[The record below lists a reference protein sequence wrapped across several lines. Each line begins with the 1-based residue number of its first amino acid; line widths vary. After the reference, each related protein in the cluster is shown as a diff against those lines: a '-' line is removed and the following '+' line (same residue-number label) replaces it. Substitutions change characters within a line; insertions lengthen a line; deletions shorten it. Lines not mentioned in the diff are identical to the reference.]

1 MSGETAARV
10 EAEYQQHRAEVLPR
24 LPEPLRA
31 LAQDINIHDGLIRA
45 VAIDATARELRLA
58 LVCGDLEA
66 GYCDLDLSY
75 HGVRID
81 LVDRKVLGVIARD
94 PETEVLY
101 GEVDVWDEG
110 VFVHRLLFWPH
121 YRETDIV
128 FEGLSITCTS
138 RPDRRVEA
146 MSDRYAET

>member
-1 MSGETAARV
+1 
-10 EAEYQQHRAEVLPR
+10 VLPR

-31 LAQDINIHDGLIRA
+31 LAQGINIS
-45 VAIDATARELRLA
+45 V
-58 LVCGDLEA
+58 
-66 GYCDLDLSY
+66 GYFDLDLSY

-101 GEVDVWDEG
+101 DEVDVWDAG

-128 FEGLSITCTS
+128 FEGLSITRTS
-138 RPDRRVEA
+138 RLDRRVEA
-146 MSDRYAET
+146 RSDRYAET

>member
-1 MSGETAARV
+1 MSDGAAARV

-24 LPEPLRA
+24 LPGPLRA

-45 VAIDATARELRLA
+45 IEIDAPARELRLA
-58 LVCGDLEA
+58 LVCGDLEV
-66 GYCDLDLSY
+66 GYFDLDLSY

-101 GEVDVWDEG
+101 DEVDAWDEG

-128 FEGLSITCTS
+128 FKGLSMTRTS
-138 RPDRRVEA
+138 RLDRRV
-146 MSDRYAET
+146 AET